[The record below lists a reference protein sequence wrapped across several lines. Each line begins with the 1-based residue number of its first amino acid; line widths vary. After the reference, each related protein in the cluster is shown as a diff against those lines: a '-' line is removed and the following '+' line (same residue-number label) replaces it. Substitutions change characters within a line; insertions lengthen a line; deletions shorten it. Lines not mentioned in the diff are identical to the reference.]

1 MFNTLI
7 LIYVGVSFLFGG
19 IAATVELRSQPTML
33 DRADGRGKFPSP
45 RLRFDEGL
53 LFGLFV
59 MILWPYLLIAMLVD
73 VVSPGSP
80 EPEDSDDRDP

>member
-1 MFNTLI
+1 MSNVLI

-19 IAATVELRSQPTML
+19 IAATVETWWKPTML
-33 DRADGRGKFPSP
+33 DRADGRGFPSP
-45 RLRFDEGL
+45 RMRFDEGL

-73 VVSPGSP
+73 VMSPG
-80 EPEDSDDRDP
+80 RK